1 VTTVPQQRYGIP
13 SGSHSIIRNLV
24 PTDPAARSHVNRY
37 PFDADYLRRLREGDP
52 ATVDHFVSYFRQ
64 RLAVK
69 WWKGGVQKSTVED
82 IVQETAKRVIAK
94 LRSGEGI
101 QSPQSFGAFV
111 FGISNNCMREYRR
124 DIARI
129 DQLDDTVLDL
139 VSPELNGEQKLVR
152 EEIREAVRRTL
163 KLMKPRE
170 AQILVAVIIEE
181 RDKDEVCAEY
191 GITRANLRLIL
202 HRAIVRFK
210 FLYNSEKGKLPP
222 GCGM

>member
-1 VTTVPQQRYGIP
+1 MTTVPQQRYGIP

-24 PTDPAARSHVNRY
+24 PTDTAARSHVNRY

-69 WWKGGVQKSTVED
+69 WWKGGYPKSTVDD
-82 IVQETAKRVIAK
+82 IIQETIKRVLVK
-94 LRSGEGI
+94 LRSGDEI
-101 QSPQSFGAFV
+101 QSPQSFGAYV
-111 FGISNNCMREYRR
+111 FGISNNCERERHR
-124 DIARI
+124 DIARL
-129 DQLDDTVLDL
+129 DQLDHTILDL
-139 VSPELNGEQKLVR
+139 VSPELDGEQRLVR
-152 EEIREAVRRTL
+152 EEIREAVRRTV

-170 AQILVAVIIEE
+170 AQILVGVIIDE